1 MKSLKEE
8 ANLKWLQAEKIKAQ
22 IDILKLIHLRLSV
35 ECMNKA
41 DNIIVFTIN
50 ELKQQ
55 LKKLINTRVATRL
68 THN

>member
-55 LKKLINTRVATRL
+55 LK
-68 THN
+68 